1 MTETQRRIQEL
12 KAALP
17 NVKEKVVAVAVLLAM
32 SIAMM
37 ASVSYAWYTLSLAP
51 ELGGVTTTVSSNG
64 SLEIALSD
72 FDGKEPNSSAVGDS
86 FSADGHTS
94 SHTTN
99 VTWGNLIN
107 LSAEYGLESLILR
120 PAVLDDQSD
129 VLLSGVKYGDD
140 GRVEGAATDF
150 GFTTWMLNTVTNKY
164 YFGVPQKNA
173 FGVRAISSVGY
184 PDGKGEL
191 QIKLDKAEEDFRE
204 AHTAYSTIMA
214 TPSYINVIQ
223 NVVQVYLDAN
233 VDSFLNGGGE
243 VNTDCTDYVADLTGI
258 LEDFYNNAICSYGDA
273 LAALANIQKD
283 FQDKDGTIPDYTRTT
298 LLAASTSQL
307 NAHKIDLGN
316 SLTIYKKLE
325 ASTRSDMVKMQG
337 FESSIDDGAR
347 IYWKDLEP
355 VINNLININTVTVEG
370 KTASQIIALGASNI
384 ISYVMGLPGTCDIR
398 IHDGNLKEFEK
409 LTGNRMDVTI
419 SFKISFISKKGRLR
433 TDLTATDV
441 NKYSLDVAKTVEL
454 GGSAV
459 NKGNM
464 EAQDTYGMVLDLWFR
479 TNAGNGDTGTIL
491 TLDGLPKINTYQ
503 EQRKIVLSGETES
516 RPVYYYSRPTGQ
528 QMNGIDLTEEILVY
542 KAPDVNDVNGNGSTT
557 DEIYYDCTSY
567 SPVYIAKVEQKTAQD
582 GSTYNEVVNT
592 TTLIADD
599 DVQPKMDTFEEVIG
613 FESSNR
619 VWNDGEIVLDSTE
632 MSATQGS
639 GSCYVFYAD
648 TPEAYAAAVELLSHI
663 KFAFMDAN
671 GTLLSEAEMDV
682 EHIFAESGKYTV
694 PIRISSMDYETTNEA
709 GETVYGITS
718 LEKNVAQRISVV
730 VYLDGLGLENNM
742 VMANDSITGT
752 LNLQFS
758 TMEDLRALGDSA
770 LEMDTISLRA
780 DIDKTSFT
788 YTGTVQSAALTAYV
802 EGLSPNK
809 VEAMFQRKINASQ
822 GTQMTKVEM
831 TNTGGSVWTANYPF
845 TNPGTYVLNSLW
857 IDGVEYNLPENEK
870 ITVVVTGFVVESV
883 SFCDALGQNLALTAD
898 YSVSRDIS
906 ISFDTTMD
914 IKRVEVRLR
923 KNEDNSYIST
933 MLTKDSYGYWN
944 GSVPFTSSGSYTLEY
959 VVVYHDVKDAEG
971 KTKEEFI
978 YHQLEPNFQKTFTA
992 YLGLK
997 TKITLERE
1005 GGLTFILKE
1014 QFAYNRPVA
1023 DSNGNITTQNV
1034 MVYQSED
1041 VDDLDKDSEMILYYC
1056 SDDTPVYKVVEED
1069 GVIKTTTEL
1078 LKVTDEGVTP
1088 AGNKIEEA
1096 GVRLEILT
1104 DNDASLKGLEN
1115 VKLYY
1120 TIRGSE
1126 LLENGISA
1134 DLTWNGKYY
1143 VGTLNVDKAGV
1154 FSFGQL
1160 NVGSEYI
1167 TNAVSAPS
1175 ITARDI
1181 SPVMHLNTNAVYS
1194 DNKNS
1199 TPGLL
1204 VLTDSNN
1211 QAYVEVQLMN
1221 ADTAEG
1227 LRIDLKD
1234 PSGKIHSI
1242 ACDDEK
1248 TVNKDNVY
1256 SFYFLVPTTYTDG
1269 KPVNMHGE
1277 WKVEAIYM
1285 SGVYDSEG
1293 DYYGTDASDAV
1304 AEEYVILVEDDYDEE
1319 GNLTQDN
1326 NVYKFV
1332 VLKNFGVEISGGQ
1345 TVQGGDFLSEQNIYQ
1360 ENGIKVVI
1368 TPDGG
1373 FDLDGFGAKVSNV
1386 KLTLT
1391 LDYNANTY
1399 MDEFGYTY
1407 SSRPDSATKT
1417 FNLVQTDDGSWVLPT
1432 DATMTLAGRYNWSV
1446 SYDLVNEGGTSLTGN
1461 TGYTVSGTTDKN
1473 GTKVLTLYSEAP
1485 TVTVKDVTPGTN
1497 EVFYTSKY
1505 VGGSPVQV
1513 ENISNYISED
1523 RYYAVV
1529 YMSGTKS
1536 MGNWSYTMPSVTL
1549 KLEDVADGI
1558 VTSLEMVNAED
1569 TSTTHVFSFVK
1580 NEAGEYE
1587 ATQTVGKADA
1597 VIYDD
1602 TKYLAGKTTFT
1613 SIPVTYDEVTYTV
1626 MLSNPLTIEQPEAPY
1641 TMTFANIPDAV
1652 LEQYRPE
1659 AITINGSRL
1668 TITMPTY
1675 EYSVKTTTNPSY
1687 GEWSGYS
1694 NTNEVL
1700 RTDYTHYSQWAFLG
1714 TVHRYNYYNWTKFAR
1729 SRTVTGST
1737 STQPTKV
1744 TTWTITIGDQTNTY
1758 VAGETYTIEVNG
1770 DVVAYPTHEA
1780 FGNASTTTETYYEY
1794 EYQYGYVA
1802 SSTDQSNPSSGSQI
1816 GSAYGLGGSE
1826 PKPKLYANGYAYS
1839 EEAYQSAW
1847 P

>member
-1 MTETQRRIQEL
+1 MTETQRRIKEL

-17 NVKEKVVAVAVLLAM
+17 DVKEKVVAVAVLLAM

-72 FDGKEPNSSAVGDS
+72 FDGKEPDSSAVGDS
-86 FSADGHTS
+86 FSAEGHTS

-99 VTWGNLIN
+99 ITWGNLIN
-107 LSAEYGLESLILR
+107 LSSEYGLESLILR
-120 PAVLDDQSD
+120 PAVLDSQSD

-150 GFTTWMLNTVTNKY
+150 GFTTWMLNTVANKY
-164 YFGVPQKNA
+164 YFGVPKENA

-191 QIKLDKAEEDFRE
+191 QIKLDKAEEIFRGS
-204 AHTAYSTIMA
+204 HTAYSTIMA

-258 LEDFYNNAICSYGDA
+258 LEDFYNNAICAYGDA

-283 FQDKDGTIPDYTRTT
+283 FQDKDGTIPDYTRET

-307 NAHKIDLGN
+307 AAQKIDLGN
-316 SLTIYKKLE
+316 SLTIYKNLE

-337 FESSIDDGAR
+337 FEDSIEDGAR

-355 VINNLININTVTVEG
+355 VINNLIKIDTVTVEG
-370 KTASQIIALGASNI
+370 KTASQIIAMGASNI
-384 ISYVMGLPGTCDIR
+384 ISYVMSLPGTCNIR
-398 IHDGNLKEFEK
+398 INDGNLKEFEK

-433 TDLTATDV
+433 TNLTATDV
-441 NKYSLDVAKTVEL
+441 SKYSLDVEKTVAL
-454 GGSAV
+454 SGSSV

-464 EAQDTYGMVLDLWFR
+464 VAQDTYGMVLDLWFR
-479 TNAGNGDTGTIL
+479 TNAGSGNTGTVL

-503 EQRKIVLSGETES
+503 EQRKIILSGETES

-542 KAPDVNDVNGNGSTT
+542 KAPDVNDVNGDGSTT
-557 DEIYYDCTSY
+557 DEIYYDCTTY
-567 SPVYIAKVEQKTAQD
+567 SPVYIAKVEQRTAED

-592 TTLIADD
+592 TTLIADK
-599 DVQPKMDTFEEVIG
+599 DVLPKMDTFEEIVG

-632 MSATQGS
+632 ISATQGS

-694 PIRISSMDYETTNEA
+694 PITISSMGYETTNEA

-730 VYLDGLGLENNM
+730 VYLDGLSLENNM
-742 VMANDSITGT
+742 VMANDSIIGT

-770 LEMDTISLRA
+770 LEMDTISLRT

-831 TNTGGSVWTANYPF
+831 TNTSGSVWTANYPF

-857 IDGVEYNLPENEK
+857 IDGVEYRLPENEK
-870 ITVVVTGFVVESV
+870 ITVVVTGFVVDSV

-898 YSVSRDIS
+898 YSVSRDVS
-906 ISFDTTMD
+906 VSFDTTMD

-923 KNEDNSYIST
+923 KNEDNSYISA
-933 MLTKDSYGYWN
+933 MLTEDSYGYWN

-959 VVVYHDVKDAEG
+959 VVVYHDVVDAEG

-978 YHQLEPNFQKTFTA
+978 YYELEPNFQKTFTA

-997 TKITLERE
+997 AKVTLERE

-1023 DSNGNITTQNV
+1023 DSNGNITMQNV
-1034 MVYQSED
+1034 KVYQSED
-1041 VDDLDKDSEMILYYC
+1041 VDDLNEDGSKTDMILYYC

-1069 GVIKTTTEL
+1069 GVVKTTDEL
-1078 LKVTDEGVTP
+1078 LAVTDEGVTP

-1096 GVRLEILT
+1096 NARVEILT
-1104 DNDASLKGLEN
+1104 DNDATLKGLEN

-1204 VLTDSNN
+1204 VLTEDS
-1211 QAYVEVQLMN
+1211 QAYIEVQLMN

-1242 ACDDEK
+1242 ACDDNK
-1248 TVNKDNVY
+1248 TVNKDNIY
-1256 SFYFLVPTTYTDG
+1256 SFYFLVPDKYTDG

-1373 FDLDGFGAKVSNV
+1373 FDLAGFGAKVSNV

-1407 SSRPDSATKT
+1407 SSRSDSATKT
-1417 FNLVQTDDGSWVLPT
+1417 FNLVQADDGSWVLPT

-1446 SYDLVNEGGTSLTGN
+1446 SYDLVNEDGTSLTGSN
-1461 TGYTVSGTTDKN
+1461 GYSVSGTADKN
-1473 GTKVLTLYSEAP
+1473 NQKILTLYSDAP
-1485 TVTVKDVTPGTN
+1485 TVTVTGVSPAPGTTQIVN
-1497 EVFYTSKY
+1497 QAENPRGGNFAILEGDFFSYSDYLASVYIYYT
-1505 VGGSPVQV
+1505 P
-1513 ENISNYISED
+1513 ETAIIT
-1523 RYYAVV
+1523 YYN
-1529 YMSGTKS
+1529 GHL
-1536 MGNWSYTMPSVTL
+1536 PSVTL
-1549 KLEDVADGI
+1549 RLSDISNNFDDAAMVFENSEDAQYNKTYTFTPDKKQVSNDIGGI
-1558 VTSLEMVNAED
+1558 VND
-1569 TSTTHVFSFVK
+1569 TGTDTEIYPAGTHTVSSITVRSGEVVFNVK
-1580 NEAGEYE
+1580 
-1587 ATQTVGKADA
+1587 
-1597 VIYDD
+1597 
-1602 TKYLAGKTTFT
+1602 
-1613 SIPVTYDEVTYTV
+1613 
-1626 MLSNPLTIEQPEAPY
+1626 LSNPVTIDQPQYPY
-1641 TMTFANIPDAV
+1641 VVSYATV
-1652 LEQYRPE
+1652 
-1659 AITINGSRL
+1659 
-1668 TITMPTY
+1668 
-1675 EYSVKTTTNPSY
+1675 TNPDENGNVLTLPNAVESQVAVY
-1687 GEWSGYS
+1687 NPVTGK
-1694 NTNEVL
+1694 NEVTL
-1700 RTDYTHYSQWAFLG
+1700 PTMG
-1714 TVHRYNYYNWTKFAR
+1714 NWFVYK
-1729 SRTVTGST
+1729 
-1737 STQPTKV
+1737 
-1744 TTWTITIGDQTNTY
+1744 
-1758 VAGETYTIEVNG
+1758 EEVQNPVIS
-1770 DVVAYPTHEA
+1770 D
-1780 FGNASTTTETYYEY
+1780 TTETTSTVYTVCAHGEKGHSGLFNVKYTAY
-1794 EYQYGYVA
+1794 NTYTRHKYVHTEA
-1802 SSTDQSNPSSGSQI
+1802 GVTINYKITYKLDGWLIDGVPHAPGDKVEITGATSVIPVIVEVSRVEESRDTKTIQITETWDVPKDTCYSSNYNMAAAGT
-1816 GSAYGLGGSE
+1816 
-1826 PKPKLYANGYAYS
+1826 LYLNRT
-1839 EEAYQSAW
+1839 ETERKEV